1 MSGLYIHIPFC
12 LQKCLYCDFYSL
24 ATRKSKKAYLEALSK
39 EWEERK
45 KEKDWGVKSSIKTI
59 YIGGGT
65 PSSLDRDEVKYLF
78 DSILKDLTLFHP
90 NLEEMEITFEAN
102 PENLTY
108 DYLNFL
114 KTQTPINRLS
124 IGVQSF
130 CDNDLRAIGRKHSA
144 LQAADSVQLAQ
155 KVGFKNISIDLI
167 FALKDMTKERWEA
180 NLRKATELKVQHI
193 SAYCLTVEKGTM
205 LNTLVERGKIVLP
218 NEMEQEEQFLIAKDY
233 LTKNKYQHYETSN
246 YAIEGYRSQHNSLY
260 WQNKPYLGLGASAHS
275 FNLKK
280 RRWNVNNL
288 QEYIEGVNQ
297 NKTIYQEE
305 TLSPKDIYNE
315 YILSATR
322 VKEGISISH
331 IRENFSQET
340 LNHFLL
346 QIPDLLKNNLIQRQN
361 DHYLLTTKG
370 ILLSNQIAVSL
381 FL

>member
-1 MSGLYIHIPFC
+1 M
-12 LQKCLYCDFYSL
+12 
-24 ATRKSKKAYLEALSK
+24 
-39 EWEERK
+39 
-45 KEKDWGVKSSIKTI
+45 
-59 YIGGGT
+59 
-65 PSSLDRDEVKYLF
+65 
-78 DSILKDLTLFHP
+78 
-90 NLEEMEITFEAN
+90 
-102 PENLTY
+102 
-108 DYLNFL
+108 
-114 KTQTPINRLS
+114 
-124 IGVQSF
+124 
-130 CDNDLRAIGRKHSA
+130 
-144 LQAADSVQLAQ
+144 QAADCVQLAQ

-280 RRWNVNNL
+280 RRWNIANL